1 MASNSNQ
8 NQEEINAEVRIAAER
23 QLRALKIDLQEAQF
37 ESKEKKLAVKYHRVK
52 FFERQKVTRK
62 IKQTE
67 KLLKEADSKDRAKI
81 ERTLQELR
89 LDLNYILVC
98 VRVTNC
104 MSLTIST
111 FQNLKSTSLFFEKM
125 METTKFPQ
133 KSGIKSVKISEP

>member
-98 VRVTNC
+98 VR
-104 MSLTIST
+104 
-111 FQNLKSTSLFFEKM
+111 
-125 METTKFPQ
+125 
-133 KSGIKSVKISEP
+133 